1 MFRRLAKDI
10 KIKNAIQGID
20 EMLDEI
26 DEIKIDF
33 QDSLDMPTSEA
44 LFEYNNLFKT
54 QGSSIAQ
61 ALKAIKEAEKQLN
74 EAKTLFMK
82 NMK

>member
-10 KIKNAIQGID
+10 KVKNAIQGID

-33 QDSLDMPTSEA
+33 QDEQSISYVEIQ
-44 LFEYNNLFKT
+44 NVNVFKT
-54 QGSSIAQ
+54 QGSSIVE

-74 EAKTLFMK
+74 LAKSHFLK
-82 NMK
+82 NIK